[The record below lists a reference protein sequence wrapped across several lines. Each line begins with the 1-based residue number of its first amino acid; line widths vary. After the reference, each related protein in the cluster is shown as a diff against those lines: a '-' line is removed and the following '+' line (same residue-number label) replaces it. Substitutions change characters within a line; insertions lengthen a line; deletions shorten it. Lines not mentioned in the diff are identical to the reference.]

1 MTQLVKER
9 TYTFGTTICA
19 ANQVCE
25 PALYLVRSGSVTITK
40 SDPTT
45 TTTTT
50 ITIGPG
56 GYFGDDQLL
65 LDVTKQQ
72 EPKQLPPGTLSYQPT
87 YTVVAG
93 NTNTTTTTTTTT
105 NTNDA
110 VVGILTLA
118 ALRTIMDTQYIG
130 KPAPTAE
137 HKDSLL
143 FDRNIVLS
151 KLQRHTILGAGTFGM
166 VYLVSRTNAMGER
179 VAYALKVQSK
189 YELIKEGQA
198 MAVICEKNIMAKLQH
213 PFLIGLINTYDD
225 DTFVYI
231 LLQLIQG
238 GELYSYIHT
247 KTHDY
252 LTEDS
257 ARFYAAC
264 IGEGLGYMHKQG
276 YVYRDLKPENVLV
289 DHTGRLSMFD
299 TLVSFVFST
308 CHFTLYLFF
317 VCLPGLFFS

>member
-9 TYTFGTTICA
+9 TYTVGTTICQT
-19 ANQVCE
+19 NVVCE
-25 PALYLVRSGSVTITK
+25 PALYIIRTGSVTIHRP
-40 SDPTT
+40 DHGTT
-45 TTTTT
+45 TGT
-50 ITIGPG
+50 TIGPG

-65 LDVTKQQ
+65 FDIAKKEQN
-72 EPKQLPPGTLSYQPT
+72 LPDNTPYKPL

-93 NTNTTTTTTTTT
+93 HSNADKATEET
-105 NTNDA
+105 

-118 ALRTIMDTQYIG
+118 SLRTILDTQYIG
-130 KPAPTAE
+130 KPVPVTE

-166 VYLVSRTNAMGER
+166 VYLVSRTNAIGER

-198 MAVICEKNIMAKLQH
+198 SAVICEKNIMAKLQH
-213 PFLIGLINTYDD
+213 PFLIGLINTYHDE
-225 DTFVYI
+225 TFVYI

-252 LTEDS
+252 LNEDA

-289 DHTGRLSMFD
+289 DHTGRLIFYDAFYIYDMICTGD
-299 TLVSFVFST
+299 G
-308 CHFTLYLFF
+308 
-317 VCLPGLFFS
+317 P

>member
-1 MTQLVKER
+1 MAQLIKER
-9 TYTFGTTICA
+9 TYTVGTSICQT
-19 ANQVCE
+19 NQVCE
-25 PALYLVRSGSVTITK
+25 PALYIVRTGSVTITK
-40 SDPTT
+40 SDPDD

-50 ITIGPG
+50 IIGPG

-65 LDVTKQQ
+65 LDIINKKQN
-72 EPKQLPPGTLSYQPT
+72 LPVGTLYQPS

-93 NTNTTTTTTTTT
+93 NPNGKDHHPAATTTTEET
-105 NTNDA
+105 

-118 ALRTIMDTQYIG
+118 SLRTIMDTQYMG
-130 KPAPTAE
+130 MPVPASA

-143 FDRNIVLS
+143 LDRNIVLS

-166 VYLVSRTNAMGER
+166 VYLVSRTNTIGER

-198 MAVICEKNIMAKLQH
+198 MAVICEKNIMANLQH
-213 PFLIGLINTYDD
+213 PFLIGLINTYHD

-264 IGEGLGYMHKQG
+264 VGEGLGYMHKQG

-289 DHTGRLSMFD
+289 DHSGMSS
-299 TLVSFVFST
+299 VSFTYRFVVIDTF
-308 CHFTLYLFF
+308 LFHAQF
-317 VCLPGLFFS
+317 RLTYICFRSITQ